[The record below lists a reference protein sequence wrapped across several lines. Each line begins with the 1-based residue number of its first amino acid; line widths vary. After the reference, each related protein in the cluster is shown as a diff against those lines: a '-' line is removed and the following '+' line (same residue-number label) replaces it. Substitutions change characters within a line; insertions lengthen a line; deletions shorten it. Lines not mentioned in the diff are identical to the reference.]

1 MTVTDTE
8 TIAESA
14 AEAVPWWSKPF
25 RMYQTN
31 LRLVDASMDVEAVLD
46 EIEDFGANAWLLNG
60 GGIYSF
66 YPTDLPY
73 QSRNPY
79 LSVRE
84 SGDLVGDAFAA
95 AKARDMRVLARMDF
109 SKVESRIAA
118 EHPDWCFIGPDGR
131 KQNYHGLVSVCPS
144 GPYYQRY
151 AFDVLREFM
160 SRYPVDGFFFNW
172 FSFNEVDYS
181 RVYRGVCHCAA
192 CVTGFAD
199 WSGGLELPASRDS
212 PGYDVWRGYASHVI
226 EELTVRFRTFIHDNL
241 PSAALIQGAS
251 SDIVFHEANSALGR
265 EFWPHATGEAVSI
278 SKSRRPSVP
287 VLMNPAVFVDMP
299 YRFAPIQPEHF
310 AHYYAQAIAR
320 GAIPSTYTMGTPFAS
335 PYPNMGQAR
344 AVMHSYRDNEDV
356 YGGLRPAAQVLLVTA
371 PASAMDPGV
380 QEYRGLHEAL
390 QRRHIPFDVAAA
402 SDLEEILTGDS
413 IARYRLLIL
422 PDTRAVIADSTAR
435 ALDEFVDAGGVA
447 LTTGGALFLDDR
459 PLLASSP
466 ARRRTASATEVEE
479 LRNSY
484 VALEEA
490 GFADGYRRLTPV
502 AGSYHYLDFH
512 DDAMGHL
519 TYLAQTPYGPPEKC
533 FGTLPVEYP
542 GWASRRFGK
551 GVSAIIPW
559 GIGET
564 ARAFGTGAIGDHFA
578 DIVEELLGDNRP
590 VLARSLPPQVEIVV
604 AESNGRLVIH
614 LLNFSGV
621 RTNSIGPAV
630 PVNGGELVVRG
641 GACARA
647 LVAGEPCEALTD
659 GDALVIRLPQIGL
672 YEVIVVDSL

>member
-14 AEAVPWWSKPF
+14 ADAVRWWKNPF

-31 LRLVDASMDVEAVLD
+31 LRLIDAGMEVEAVLD

-73 QSRNPY
+73 QTRNPY
-79 LSVRE
+79 LAERA
-84 SGDLVGDAFAA
+84 SGDLVGDALGA
-95 AKARDMRVLARMDF
+95 AKARNMRLLARMDF

-144 GPYYQRY
+144 APYYQQY
-151 AFDVLREFM
+151 AFEVLREFM
-160 SRYPVDGFFFNW
+160 SHYPVDGFFFNW

-192 CVTGFAD
+192 CVAGFAD
-199 WSGGLELPASRDS
+199 WSGGLELPASRES
-212 PGYDVWRGYASHVI
+212 AGYDVWRGYAGQVI
-226 EELTVRFRTFIHDNL
+226 DELTARFRAFIHENL
-241 PSAALIQGAS
+241 PDAALIQGSS

-265 EFWPHATGEAVSI
+265 EFWPHATSEAVSI

-299 YRFAPIQPEHF
+299 YRFAPIQLEHF
-310 AHYYAQAIAR
+310 AHYYVQAIAR
-320 GAIPSTYTMGTPFAS
+320 GAVPSTYTMGTPFAS
-335 PYPNMGQAR
+335 PYSNMGQAR
-344 AVMHSYRDNEDV
+344 TIMHSYRDNEDV
-356 YGGLRPAAQVLLVTA
+356 YAGLRQAAQVLLATVPA
-371 PASAMDPGV
+371 PSAGAGL

-390 QRRHIPFDVAAA
+390 QRRHIPFDVAVT
-402 SDLEEILTGDS
+402 SDLEDILTGDS

-422 PDTRAVIADSTAR
+422 PDTRAIIGESTAR
-435 ALDEFVDAGGVA
+435 ALDSFVDSGGVV
-447 LTTGGALFLDDR
+447 LTTGGALFLDDQ

-466 ARRRTASATEVEE
+466 AKRRTASATSVEE

-484 VALEEA
+484 VGQQED
-490 GFADGYRRLTPV
+490 GFADGYRRLVPV
-502 AGSYHYLDFH
+502 AGSYHYVDLH
-512 DDAMGHL
+512 DDATAHL
-519 TYLAQTPYGPPEKC
+519 GYLAQTPYGPPEKC
-533 FGTLPVEYP
+533 FGALPVDYP

-578 DIVEELLGDNRP
+578 DIVEELLGDDRP
-590 VLARSLPPQVEIVV
+590 VVARKLPPQIEIVV
-604 AESNGRLVIH
+604 AESNGRHVIH
-614 LLNFSGV
+614 VLNFSGV

-630 PVNGGELVVRG
+630 PVDGGELVIRG
-641 GACARA
+641 GASAHA
-647 LVAGEPCEALTD
+647 LVAGQPCKTSTD
-659 GDALVIRLPQIGL
+659 GDALVILLPQVGL
-672 YEVIVVDSL
+672 YEVIVVEPR